1 MLNTKLTK
9 SILRTTDKYIEAL
22 SKVSVNTIWDF
33 INHFPRDYDDRTE
46 VIDSFSLINI
56 KEKNTVLVSLVSIN
70 DSRTS
75 NNMILTKAIIE
86 DKNWFLS
93 EAVWFNRKYLSNQLK
108 LYIWKK
114 IILTSKVKYS
124 FWKISFQSPEVET
137 DLSKIWWEIV
147 PIYPD
152 LNYIP
157 SKWIEWKMSLLKTYF
172 SEISEILPE
181 KIIKKYNFIS
191 RKEAFYLIHFPKN
204 KNDIE
209 VWRFRLWYEELF
221 NINYKTISKKYE
233 SFSNSKWKSV
243 VIKLNPN
250 LIKYIISKLK
260 FELTDNQKIVLFQ
273 ILKDMEKEHSMSRLL
288 EWDVWTW
295 KTIVALIVS
304 IHAILETLP
313 EYNRYNQDKGSW
325 PLGKSCLTE
334 SNPQPPKTHPQ
345 PSSDIP
351 HPQPLS
357 FGGEG
362 SRTFSTSIA
371 SFLEDR
377 NLEHT
382 SLSSL
387 QNLFTDKNNIWK
399 TYLKSPAYV
408 FDLAKKFRKYPTE
421 PEKKLWLYLR
431 NNKFDDLK
439 FRRQHP
445 VWRYIADFCCEELK
459 LIVEIDWKIHD
470 SKFQKEYEEERDNL
484 LKNYWFNIVRLK
496 NEDILYNDKE
506 SIYLKIKKSVLSQF
520 SFPSPSKERVRVRSV
535 QKDWILDFGEGSR
548 TFSNPIQ
555 TVFIA
560 PTEILAYQ
568 HFQSSQELLNTF
580 WITSYLLTGSTTQ
593 KQKMEIKDWMKNGDV
608 DIIFGTHALL
618 QDDILFKNL
627 WFVIIDEQH
636 RFWVKQREILEA
648 GFWNI
653 SGMIPHSLNMT
664 ATPIPRTLA
673 LTLYWDQDLS
683 IINKYPKWRK
693 EIFTK
698 VVKNEKERKQ
708 VELFIKNELDK
719 GRQIFWISPLV
730 EESEK
735 IDLANAINTHSYLEN
750 IFFPY
755 KVWLLHGKMKPKE
768 KEEIML
774 SFKKNYINVLSST
787 SVVEVWVD
795 IANASVICIEWAE
808 RFGLSQ
814 LHQFRWRVGRGD
826 YKSYCYLFP
835 SSWNYTDRLKAMEK
849 TNNGFELSEIDL
861 EIRWPWEVYWVRQ
874 SWLPDLKIAKLTDLE
889 LISEIREDIE
899 DLMLN
904 GE

>member
-108 LYIWKK
+108 LYTWKK

-172 SEISEILPE
+172 SEIPEILPE

-209 VWRFRLWYEELF
+209 IWRFRLWYEELF

-362 SRTFSTSIA
+362 SRTFS
-371 SFLEDR
+371 
-377 NLEHT
+377 
-382 SLSSL
+382 
-387 QNLFTDKNNIWK
+387 
-399 TYLKSPAYV
+399 
-408 FDLAKKFRKYPTE
+408 
-421 PEKKLWLYLR
+421 
-431 NNKFDDLK
+431 
-439 FRRQHP
+439 
-445 VWRYIADFCCEELK
+445 
-459 LIVEIDWKIHD
+459 
-470 SKFQKEYEEERDNL
+470 
-484 LKNYWFNIVRLK
+484 
-496 NEDILYNDKE
+496 
-506 SIYLKIKKSVLSQF
+506 
-520 SFPSPSKERVRVRSV
+520 
-535 QKDWILDFGEGSR
+535 
-548 TFSNPIQ
+548 NPIQ

-580 WITSYLLTGSTTQ
+580 WITSCLLTGSTTP
-593 KQKMEIKDWMKNGDV
+593 KQKIEIKDWMKNWDV

-698 VVKNEKERKQ
+698 VVKNEKERNQ

-735 IDLANAINTHSYLEN
+735 IDLANAINTHIYLEN
-750 IFFPY
+750 VFSPY

-774 SFKKNYINVLSST
+774 SFKKNNINILSST

-904 GE
+904 WD